1 MESRLNSDLLIVG
14 GEGDLALRKL
24 YPALFSLWV
33 GDCLSED
40 LRIVAL
46 ARRQLSQEAF
56 LALVREWFDDNKD
69 QRPVDE
75 SQWTAFTNRLVY
87 FSSDATSGAGLEQ
100 LREEYFQDSQRGLV
114 VYLATPPAIFAPVCK
129 ALQAAGL
136 VRPSTR
142 IVVEK
147 PLGHDRASFLEI
159 NADLC
164 SIFEEEQV
172 YRIDHYLGK
181 ETVQNLLALRFSN
194 AFLEPIWNNQYIDN
208 IQITAAESIGVSGRW
223 DFYDEAGAMRDMV
236 QNHLLQLMCL
246 TAMEPPA
253 HLSSTDVHTEKL
265 KVLSCLRPIDDDGA
279 RKNTVIGQYAE
290 GAVGGKPVVG
300 YCQED
305 EAEASSNT
313 ETFVAIKAQIDNWRW
328 AGVPFYLRTGKRLP
342 RRVCE
347 IVVEFKQVPHSIF
360 GKQSAAGAP
369 NRLLLRLQP
378 EEIIRLEL
386 MNKVPGLDAGM
397 PLQKVSLDL
406 SVPTASKSTT
416 PGAYERLMLDVLR
429 GNSTLFMRAAEVEQ
443 AWVWVDQIHAAW
455 KRIGKVPQAYTAGT
469 WGPSE
474 SIALVARS
482 NRSWFESA
490 R

>member
-1 MESRLNSDLLIVG
+1 
-14 GEGDLALRKL
+14 
-24 YPALFSLWV
+24 
-33 GDCLSED
+33 
-40 LRIVAL
+40 
-46 ARRQLSQEAF
+46 
-56 LALVREWFDDNKD
+56 
-69 QRPVDE
+69 
-75 SQWTAFTNRLVY
+75 
-87 FSSDATSGAGLEQ
+87 
-100 LREEYFQDSQRGLV
+100 LREKYFQDAERGLV

-129 ALQAAGL
+129 AMQSAGL

-147 PLGHDRASFLEI
+147 PLGHNRESFLEI

-164 SIFEEEQV
+164 SIFKEEQV

-181 ETVQNLLALRFSN
+181 ETVQNLLALRFANS
-194 AFLEPIWNNQYIDN
+194 FLEPLWNNQYIDN
-208 IQITAAESIGVSGRW
+208 IQITVAESIGVSGRW

-253 HLSSTDVHTEKL
+253 HLSPTDVHTEKL
-265 KVLSCLRPIDDDGA
+265 KVLSCLRPIDDEGA
-279 RKNTVIGQYAE
+279 RCDTVIGQYAE
-290 GAVGGKPVVG
+290 GAVGGQPVVS
-300 YCQED
+300 YCGEE
-305 EAEASSNT
+305 EAAASSDT
-313 ETFVAIKAQIDNWRW
+313 ETFVAIKAQVDNWRW
-328 AGVPFYLRTGKRLP
+328 AGVPFYLRTGKRMP
-342 RRVCE
+342 RRVSE

-360 GKQSAAGAP
+360 GGQSSTGAP

-397 PLQKVSLDL
+397 PLKKVSLDL
-406 SVPTASKSTT
+406 SVPVGSKTPT

-429 GNSTLFMRAAEVEQ
+429 GNATLFMRAAEVEQ

-455 KRIGKVPQAYTAGT
+455 KRIGKVPQNYTAGT
-469 WGPSE
+469 WGPSD

-490 R
+490 